1 MRRIQHGFVGLIV
14 LLLIGAVTAAY
25 YLKDENGVSYFSRMT
40 HKKEEVMKEVD
51 RYKGLME
58 KHDAELE
65 KNMK

>member
-1 MRRIQHGFVGLIV
+1 MQHSQRGFIGLTV
-14 LLLIGAVTAAY
+14 LLLIGAFAAAY
-25 YLKDENGVSYFSRMT
+25 YLKDENGVSYLNGVM

-51 RYKGLME
+51 GYKKLMK